1 MTLGGIIYK
10 LFIGPLELFF
20 EVVFVIANRMVD
32 NPAYA
37 IIMLSLAMNFLVLP
51 LYRRAD
57 ALQAEERD
65 RENRLQPW
73 IKHIRKTFK
82 GDERFMMLQTYYRQ
96 NNYKPTDS
104 LKGSI
109 SLLLEIPFF
118 IAAYHFLS
126 NLETLRGVS
135 FGPIA
140 DLGAPDALIHIGSL
154 TLNLLP
160 ILMTLINVV
169 SAAIYMKGFPLKSKI
184 QMYGIAVIFLVF
196 LYKSPAGLVFYWTLN
211 NIFSLVK
218 NIFYKLKNPGKVL
231 TIMASVAGILLLAF
245 VIFVHPMRSLRTQG
259 MVIICLLML
268 QLPLI
273 SMILKERGVKLSLP
287 RTGDPD
293 KLYYP
298 SCILLTVL
306 TGLLIPSAVINGS
319 AEEFI
324 SLTEYVSP
332 LWYIVSAFLLAAGTF
347 IIWFGIFYR
356 LASDSGKQIM
366 SILLAIA
373 AAAGLMNYMFF
384 GKNFGNFSADLQ
396 FDTTPHI
403 SAKAILI
410 NAAAIAAIALIVYV
424 LWRKKAALLNL
435 VVVMSCVALFG
446 MSAMNIIGINGE
458 LSDLK
463 ARMSIGMDAGGPQ
476 ITLSKTG
483 KNVVVIMMDRQIGYL
498 FPFLLNERPE
508 LKEQFDGFTYYRN
521 SVSFGCKTNFGAP
534 ALYGGY
540 DYTPEKMNE
549 RDTEALVDK
558 HDEALKVMPELFGD
572 EGYKVTIFEPTYAGY
587 TWIPDTSIYADHPEY
602 DVRLV
607 NQAFSLE
614 EYGYK
619 GSDSSNSQLRHR
631 NFFCYSLFKIAPA
644 VMQQTLYEHGN
655 YNAQEQAKAM
665 FPQVRPDYSHAE
677 GYNQEFMEAY
687 SVLANLKGITKTD
700 DSGQNTFFMMSNDT
714 THEPQLLEEPSY
726 LPAPVIDN
734 SEFDKAHPV
743 RTDEEGN
750 ELPMKD
756 KKTVF
761 HYQINMAAMSQL
773 GEWFDYMRE
782 NGVYDNTRIIIVS
795 DHGHDI
801 INGDG
806 YKANKLKFSSD
817 GEGEDTV
824 LNIMTFNSVL
834 LVKDFNSTG
843 VTTDKTLTTNA
854 DVPAM
859 AVKDLIQNAKNP
871 FTGSKI
877 TTYQE
882 NPVNIDV
889 LFSHLWSVKKN
900 HGNKFKPADWFRLTG
915 DDVFDVNNWEYIG
928 WK

>member
-1 MTLGGIIYK
+1 MTLGSIIYK

-20 EVVFVIANRMVD
+20 EVVFVIANRMVN

-73 IKHIRKTFK
+73 IRHIRKTFK

-126 NLETLRGVS
+126 NLQTLRGVS

-140 DLGAPDALIHIGSL
+140 DLGAPDALIHIGAL
-154 TLNLLP
+154 TLNFLP

-184 QMYGIAVIFLVF
+184 QMYGIAVIFLIF

-218 NIFYKLKNPGKVL
+218 NIFYKLKDPAKVL
-231 TIMASVAGILLLAF
+231 TIMASAAGLLML
-245 VIFVHPMRSLRTQG
+245 IFVMFIHPMRSIRTQG
-259 MVIICLLML
+259 MVIIFLLMF
-268 QLPLI
+268 QLPLLMRVLR
-273 SMILKERGVKLSLP
+273 SRGVQLSLP
-287 RTGDPD
+287 PSGNPD

-306 TGLLIPSAVINGS
+306 TGLLIPSAVIHGS

-324 SLTEYVSP
+324 SLTNYVSP
-332 LWYIVSAFLLAAGTF
+332 MWYIVSATLLAAGTF

-356 LASDSGKQIM
+356 LASDSGKQVM
-366 SILLAIA
+366 SILLAIV
-373 AAAGLMNYMFF
+373 AAAGLMNYMLF
-384 GKNFGNFSADLQ
+384 GRNYGNFSADLQ
-396 FDTTPHI
+396 FDNPPQI
-403 SAKAILI
+403 SARAILV
-410 NAAAIAAIALIVYV
+410 NAAAIAAVAVIIAV
-424 LWRKKAALLNL
+424 LWRMKKSLLDL
-435 VVVMSCVALFG
+435 VVVMSCVALIG
-446 MSAMNIIGINGE
+446 MSCMNVIGISQE
-458 LSDLK
+458 LRAVND
-463 ARMSIGMDAGGPQ
+463 RIGGAKGGGAGPE

-483 KNVVVIMMDRQIGYL
+483 KNVVVIMMDRQIGLFFPYL
-498 FPFLLNERPE
+498 INERPE
-508 LKEQFDGFTYYRN
+508 LKKMFDGFTYYRN
-521 SVSFGCKTNFGAP
+521 SVSFGCKTNFGSP

-540 DYTPEKMNE
+540 DYTPEKLNE
-549 RDTEALVDK
+549 RDTEPLVDK
-558 HDEALKVMPELFGD
+558 HNEALKVMPELFGD

-587 TWIPDTSIYADHPEY
+587 TWIPDITIFDDHPEY

-607 NQAFSLE
+607 NHTFDIP
-614 EYGYK
+614 EYGYE
-619 GSDSSNSQLRHR
+619 GDDSRNSELRFR
-631 NFFCYSLFKIAPA
+631 NFFCYGLFKIAPA
-644 VMQQTLYEHGN
+644 LMQQTLYEHGN
-655 YNAQEQAKAM
+655 YNAQEKANTM
-665 FPQVRPDYSHAE
+665 FPQVRPDFSHAE

-687 SVLANLKGITKTD
+687 SVLYNLRGITKAVD
-700 DSGQNTFFMMSNDT
+700 NDQNTFFMMSNDT
-714 THEPQLLEEPSY
+714 THEPQMLKEPEY

-734 SEFDKAHPV
+734 SKF
-743 RTDEEGN
+743 DEEHNPRYDEDGN
-750 ELPMKD
+750 ELPMTN
-756 KKTVF
+756 KKTIF
-761 HYQINMAAMSQL
+761 HYQVNMAAMTKL
-773 GEWFDYMRE
+773 GEWFDYLRA
-782 NGVYDNTRIIIVS
+782 NDVYDNTRIIIVS

-801 INGDG
+801 INGKG
-806 YKANKLKFSSD
+806 YKPNKLKYVNDD
-817 GEGEDTV
+817 GEDSV
-824 LNIMTFNSVL
+824 LNIMTFNSIL
-834 LVKDFNSTG
+834 LVKDFDSEG
-843 VTTDKTLTTNA
+843 LTTDKTLTTNA

-859 AVKDLIQNAKNP
+859 ATRGLIQNAENP
-871 FTGSKI
+871 FTHNKL

-882 NPVNIDV
+882 KPVNIDM
-889 LFSHLWSVKKN
+889 LLSDKWSVKNN
-900 HGNKFKPADWFRLTG
+900 HGNKFKPAEWFRLIG
-915 DDVFDVNNWEYIG
+915 EDVLDVKSYEYIG
-928 WK
+928 RK